1 MKLSL
6 ITKIVLVL
14 IIGALI
20 IIPQIALPNAEFSG
34 ADDQGGKAITAI
46 DPNYKPWFDSLFQP
60 GDMEENLFHFQQAL
74 GIGGLIVCFGYLNK
88 KSKKIQKLDKSL

>member
-20 IIPQIALPNAEFSG
+20 IIPQILLPNATFAG
-34 ADDQGGKAITAI
+34 ADNKGSDAITSI
-46 DPNYKPWFDSLFQP
+46 DPNYKPWFESLFKP
-60 GDMEENLFHFQQAL
+60 GDMEKNLFHFQQAL
-74 GIGGLIVCFGYLNK
+74 GIGGLIVCFGYLYK
-88 KSKKIQKLDKSL
+88 KSKNISKVDKSS